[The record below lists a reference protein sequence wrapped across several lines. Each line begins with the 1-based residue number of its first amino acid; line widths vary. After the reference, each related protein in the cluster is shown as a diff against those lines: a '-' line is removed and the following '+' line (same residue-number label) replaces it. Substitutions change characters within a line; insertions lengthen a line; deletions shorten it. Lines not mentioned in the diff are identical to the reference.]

1 MFLKKKRYLSILLTT
16 QISSDSD
23 KEDSDEEIFNE
34 ENSDEKI
41 KYRMCLV
48 FVFEAFWVIW
58 VIYKIPILLT

>member
-1 MFLKKKRYLSILLTT
+1 MFLNKKRYLSILLTT

-48 FVFEAFWVIW
+48 FVFDLWVIW
-58 VIYKIPILLT
+58 VIYKILMLLT

>member
-48 FVFEAFWVIW
+48 FVFDLWVIW
-58 VIYKIPILLT
+58 VIYKILMLLT